1 MHLGLGRHCTWGW
14 VLVRVVVRLPRL
26 LVASSVASKSLEGWE
41 LAVAGLALE
50 HTVWVRLGLVGPAV
64 VVAAGEQHQSAG
76 RVDALRLR
84 PRASLHR
91 FFLQSTVCVC
101 LISSCCCCWWWLRRN
116 RTEKENVRGLSIYGL
131 GIVEV
136 TILPLGFSEI
146 TNVGRSSVGGC
157 RCKSHCFGSGL
168 ASVFR

>member
-1 MHLGLGRHCTWGW
+1 MHLGLGRHCTLGW

-101 LISSCCCCWWWLRRN
+101 LISSCCCCCCCCCRLRRN
-116 RTEKENVRGLSIYGL
+116 RIEKENVRGLSIYRL
-131 GIVEV
+131 GNSGSYDTTLE
-136 TILPLGFSEI
+136 ILGNYQCMPQQRWWL
-146 TNVGRSSVGGC
+146 
-157 RCKSHCFGSGL
+157 
-168 ASVFR
+168 